1 MCQGKW
7 YIQGSFYRWTCSPWV
22 SGFVQERELLNLSM
36 SSSERAQNGI
46 TVVGSFGV
54 LKDWAIIF
62 GWFPLQ
68 DPCLLCLFSLI
79 HFLSSYLSLNPCD
92 GKPWQQLCHCF
103 CGIFMQLSTWPCLW
117 NINCILFKT
126 KRKEKE
132 HGALRE
138 KCFSPYSVRIRKN
151 TDHKKLRI
159 SATFTQ
165 WWCLK
170 KFSVILL

>member
-7 YIQGSFYRWTCSPWV
+7 YIQGSFYRWTYSPWV

-103 CGIFMQLSTWPCLW
+103 CGIFMQLSTLT
-117 NINCILFKT
+117 LFMKYLIAYCSKQKGK
-126 KRKEKE
+126 KRNMVHCVK
-132 HGALRE
+132 
-138 KCFSPYSVRIRKN
+138 SVS
-151 TDHKKLRI
+151 LRI
-159 SATFTQ
+159 QSEYGKIRTI
-165 WWCLK
+165 K
-170 KFSVILL
+170 NSVFRQPLHSGDA

>member
-103 CGIFMQLSTWPCLW
+103 CGIFMNYQLDLVYE
-117 NINCILFKT
+117 IFNCILFKT

-151 TDHKKLRI
+151 TDHKKLHI
-159 SATFTQ
+159 STTFTQ
-165 WWCLK
+165 WWCFK